1 MQELLPL
8 FLHLSGRRVLLVGG
22 GSVAAAK
29 LRQLVAVGADVR
41 VVAPEVCGDIE
52 ESGVPFERRRFEPV
66 DLDNVW
72 LVVAAATPDAN
83 REVAAAAEARRLFVN
98 AVDDPVNASAFL
110 SGVVRRHGVTLAI
123 STSGEAPALTS
134 LLREALDTVLPPDM
148 NLWLDEARRQRGAW
162 RRVGVPMDARRPLL
176 LQALNKLYAGGSEP
190 QRGDEQSAE
199 NSPSGAQPNNG
210 AALRLAQPFKA
221 VRSLAPKDLPDGLLV
236 TASQGRRP
244 QPGHVSLVGAG
255 PGDPGLLTRRAV
267 ARLRGADVVLY
278 DALIDHRILKLARRA
293 QRFFVGKRAGRQAL
307 TQQAIQAVM
316 IRAARR
322 GKRVVRL
329 KGGDPFVF
337 GRGGEE
343 ALALRAAGIS
353 FDVVPGVTSAVAAP
367 ALAGIPVT
375 HRGISSA
382 FLVVGGHDA
391 EAFVSALGSV
401 SPNTVTIVILM
412 GIGRRVELASGMLD
426 RGWARCTPAAIVMDA
441 SKLTQTEW
449 FGTLEELATDRVA
462 IDNDG
467 PGTIV
472 IGEVVALSTSF
483 KQAGL
488 VPREPAGK
496 EIKHGSR

>member
-22 GSVAAAK
+22 GEVAAAK

-41 VVAPEVCGDIE
+41 VVAPDICGDIE
-52 ESGVPFERRRFEPV
+52 RSGVPFERRPFEPG
-66 DLDNVW
+66 DLDDVW

-83 REVAAAAEARRLFVN
+83 RQVAAAAEARHLFVN
-98 AVDDPVNASAFL
+98 AVDDPAHASAFL

-134 LLREALDTVLPPDM
+134 LLREALDAVLPRDVEV
-148 NLWLDEARRQRGAW
+148 WLDEARRQRGAW
-162 RRVGVPMDARRPLL
+162 RRDRVPMDARRPLL
-176 LQALNKLYAGGSEP
+176 LEALNRLYAGS
-190 QRGDEQSAE
+190 
-199 NSPSGAQPNNG
+199 
-210 AALRLAQPFKA
+210 AALRRTPPSDTVPPNGPRELRDGHL
-221 VRSLAPKDLPDGLLV
+221 VAP
-236 TASQGRRP
+236 SQGRRLEK
-244 QPGHVSLVGAG
+244 GHVSLVGAG

-267 ARLRGADVVLY
+267 ARLRHADVVLY

-307 TQQAIQAVM
+307 TQQAIHGVM
-316 IRAARR
+316 IRAAKR

-343 ALALRAAGIS
+343 VLALRAAGVS

-375 HRGISSA
+375 HRGVSSA
-382 FLVVGGHDA
+382 FLVVGGHDT
-391 EAFVSALGSV
+391 EAFVSALGGV
-401 SPNTVTIVILM
+401 APNTSTVVILM
-412 GIGRRVELASGMLD
+412 GIGRRVALARGMLD
-426 RGWARCTPAAIVMDA
+426 CGWARRTPAAIVMDA

-449 FGTLEELATDRVA
+449 RGTLEELATDRVA
-462 IDNDG
+462 IENDG
-467 PGTIV
+467 PGTMV
-472 IGEVVALSTSF
+472 IGDVVALSTPFRQS
-483 KQAGL
+483 GL
-488 VPREPAGK
+488 VPCEPARK